1 MMIRESQPD
10 KQGSGGCPDR
20 WARRSRAGHSPVA
33 SLPVGGATPRAY
45 TRPMS
50 DTTGTPSDLLVSA
63 RAMLPELVAYR
74 RRLHRHPEVGLDL
87 PWTQAA
93 VADELRRLG
102 LEPRLGSK
110 VSSVSAVIEGALPGP
125 TILLRADMDALPLTE
140 DTGLDFASEIPDRM
154 HACGHDTHVTMLMG
168 GVRLLL
174 ERRAEL
180 RGRVLLMFQP
190 GEEGWFGA
198 PAMLDEGLLAS
209 VAPEA
214 TGAFAIHISTHEAR
228 GGIWGRPGPMM
239 AAADTLNIVIRGRGG
254 HASMPHRALDPVPVA
269 AEVIL
274 ALQSMVT
281 RSVDIFDPAVVT
293 IAHIEAG
300 FRDNIVPETVHL
312 EGTLRTLSETNRS
325 DMHARIRRVVEG
337 VCAAHGAT
345 AEVVID
351 GGYPVTVNDPDFA
364 PWALG
369 IARSLLGDS
378 AVILAKDP
386 LMGAEDFSYV
396 LQQVPG
402 AMFFLGARPAAED
415 PETAPMNHSNRVV
428 YDENAM
434 ASGAA
439 LYAAVA
445 LAHADRAG

>member
-1 MMIRESQPD
+1 MP
-10 KQGSGGCPDR
+10 
-20 WARRSRAGHSPVA
+20 
-33 SLPVGGATPRAY
+33 
-45 TRPMS
+45 
-50 DTTGTPSDLLVSA
+50 DTTSAHSDLLPAA
-63 RAMLPELVAYR
+63 RAMLPELVEFR

-87 PWTQAA
+87 PWTQAV
-93 VADELRRLG
+93 VADELRKLG
-102 LEPRLGSK
+102 LEPRLGTK

-125 TILLRADMDALPLTE
+125 TVLLRADMDALPLTE
-140 DTGLDFASEIPDRM
+140 ATGLDFASEIPDRM
-154 HACGHDTHVTMLMG
+154 HACGHDTHVTMLLG
-168 GVRLLL
+168 GTRLLL

-190 GEEGWFGA
+190 GEEGYFGA
-198 PAMLDEGLLAS
+198 RDMLDEGLLAS
-209 VAPEA
+209 VTPEP
-214 TGAFAIHISTHEAR
+214 TGAFALHIGTNLPTGVVS
-228 GGIWGRPGPMM
+228 GRPGPMM

-254 HASMPHRALDPVPVA
+254 HASMPHKALDPVPVA

-274 ALQSMVT
+274 ALQAMVT

-312 EGTLRTLSETNRS
+312 EGTLRTLSETNRAE
-325 DMHARIRRVVEG
+325 MHERIRRVVAG

-351 GGYPVTVNDPDFA
+351 GGYPVTVNDEHFA

-378 AVILAKDP
+378 AVETAKSP
-386 LMGAEDFSYV
+386 LMGAEDFSFV
-396 LQQVPG
+396 LQRVPG
-402 AMFFLGARPAAED
+402 AMFFLGARPASED
-415 PETAPMNHSNRVV
+415 PDTAPMNHSNRVI
-428 YDENAM
+428 YDEDAM
-434 ASGAA
+434 PSGAA
-439 LYAAVA
+439 LHAAVA